1 MTIPVK
7 MLCRKMMVMN
17 ILMIMKKVTTMIM
30 QVMMIKTINV
40 FVNYVYHSFKDD

>member
-1 MTIPVK
+1 
-7 MLCRKMMVMN
+7 MVMN
-17 ILMIMKKVTTMIM
+17 ILMIMKKVTITMIM